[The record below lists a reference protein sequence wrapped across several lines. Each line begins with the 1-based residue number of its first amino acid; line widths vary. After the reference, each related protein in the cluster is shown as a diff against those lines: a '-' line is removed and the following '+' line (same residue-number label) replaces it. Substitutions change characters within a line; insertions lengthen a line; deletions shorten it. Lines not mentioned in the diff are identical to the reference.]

1 VDNSNTAQLGLDTA
15 TVIKGPS
22 LLTATGI
29 DRPSPSLFLLPGLR
43 SLPFWTAPYTDG
55 NGQTIIAFQD
65 PKVTSI
71 VRHIES
77 FTSQIREE
85 YISSTS
91 INPVVDTAAPSAK
104 SDTEKLKTLV
114 SDYDINTKGGEH
126 ASDALHTGQWD
137 WHSYILN
144 GRKQT
149 QFSVYC
155 PTTAKCLEEI
165 GEDLFCDT
173 PFSFAFFSTL
183 QGNATIKAHT
193 GPMNLRLR
201 IHLPLITPTGN
212 GKCGIRVG
220 SQKRSW
226 INGKAIV
233 LDDSYEHEVWNY
245 TRYSFFLI
253 L

>member
-1 VDNSNTAQLGLDTA
+1 MIRTIAPFYNQKDWVLLSITSTTSTPSSYRMRSESKFLVKLMNHSFHLWTTSKKTLASSHLTVKLRSKSTSVDNSNTAQLGLDTA

-126 ASDALHTGQWD
+126 ASDALHTGQVRAD
-137 WHSYILN
+137 FI
-144 GRKQT
+144 
-149 QFSVYC
+149 FSWKYRQ
-155 PTTAKCLEEI
+155 E
-165 GEDLFCDT
+165 
-173 PFSFAFFSTL
+173 
-183 QGNATIKAHT
+183 
-193 GPMNLRLR
+193 
-201 IHLPLITPTGN
+201 
-212 GKCGIRVG
+212 
-220 SQKRSW
+220 
-226 INGKAIV
+226 
-233 LDDSYEHEVWNY
+233 
-245 TRYSFFLI
+245 
-253 L
+253 